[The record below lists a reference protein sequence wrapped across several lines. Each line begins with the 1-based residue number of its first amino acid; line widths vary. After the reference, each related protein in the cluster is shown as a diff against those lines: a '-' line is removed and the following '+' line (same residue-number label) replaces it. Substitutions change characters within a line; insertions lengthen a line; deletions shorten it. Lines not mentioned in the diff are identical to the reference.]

1 VKSLPYREN
10 GVQTND
16 PIFGSRA
23 IEILETI
30 ADGFCAIDRESQFVY
45 HCRPVKQAVS
55 ADKGMILNAVL
66 AI

>member
-1 VKSLPYREN
+1 MVFIQMNS
-10 GVQTND
+10 
-16 PIFGSRA
+16 
-23 IEILETI
+23 
-30 ADGFCAIDRESQFVY
+30 